1 MMSKQ
6 ETLSKLKEKKQKD
19 KKENKSIRKKVIN
32 NKRM

>member
-1 MMSKQ
+1 MMNKQ
-6 ETLSKLKEKKQKD
+6 ENLSKLKEKKQKD